1 MFPCRC
7 IVKSY
12 LDRCGRKETT
22 CQELIGFMSRHKAV
36 LTQRTAKN
44 ISKTD
49 EQVVNN
55 FFHNLE
61 KELSGIPKTNIWNYD
76 ETNLVDHPGAGK
88 IITKRGTKYP
98 ERIQNSSKAC
108 RSSGTTLRKL
118 QGPENLVNVDRK
130 RSPWY
135 SVQ

>member
-1 MFPCRC
+1 MPG
-7 IVKSY
+7 I
-12 LDRCGRKETT
+12 DWAE
-22 CQELIGFMSRHKAV
+22 GFMSRHKAV

-44 ISKTD
+44 ISYSRAKTD
-49 EQVVNN
+49 EEVVNN
-55 FFHNLE
+55 FFDNLE

-118 QGPENLVNVDRK
+118 QGRENLVNVDRK
-130 RSPWY
+130 RSSWY